1 MNTKEK
7 GNVHAFV
14 QTAEQIGGWVWVITL
29 VDFDAREVRRSLV
42 AEEPYA
48 TQRAAKDAGD
58 ARLEALAH
66 DQ

>member
-1 MNTKEK
+1 MNTEDK
-7 GNVHAFV
+7 GDVCAFV
-14 QTAEQIGGWVWVITL
+14 QTAEQIGGWVWVISL

-42 AEEPYA
+42 AEEPFS
-48 TQRAAKDAGD
+48 TERAAKDAGY